1 MELNQPSLPTASRP
15 FQHGHRR
22 GHNHQ
27 ILPPWIREVDVLL
40 PVTRQFILSGNIE
53 DYHLVGSADG
63 ARLQAAGE
71 LIVDCAKTNG
81 FDLIYSYDP
90 VDGIVLEFERTEGT
104 AETFF
109 SPTHLER
116 STSATVGKMADLMRK
131 AMLGGGHRVAILMHF
146 AGRIWRDEQ
155 HAGPDLRT
163 LFALSEKIAHAQ
175 PVGQPPLGRPES
187 IESTVFWLA
196 GQDAEAPRWLT
207 DGDRVRTLSV
217 AKPELGTRR
226 AAAAALMGDLP
237 GFKELPPEQAESV
250 LNTFARL
257 SDGMVLRDLSHVVH
271 LAVDAEIPAANVE
284 EAIRSLRLGVPE
296 SPQ

>member
-15 FQHGHRR
+15 FQHGHRP
-22 GHNHQ
+22 GE

-63 ARLQAAGE
+63 AWLQAAGE
-71 LIVDCAKTNG
+71 LIVDCAKANG

-175 PVGQPPLGRPES
+175 PAGQSPRGRPES

-207 DGDRVRTLSV
+207 DGHRVRTLSV
-217 AKPELGTRR
+217 ARR
-226 AAAAALMGDLP
+226 
-237 GFKELPPEQAESV
+237 
-250 LNTFARL
+250 
-257 SDGMVLRDLSHVVH
+257 
-271 LAVDAEIPAANVE
+271 
-284 EAIRSLRLGVPE
+284 
-296 SPQ
+296 